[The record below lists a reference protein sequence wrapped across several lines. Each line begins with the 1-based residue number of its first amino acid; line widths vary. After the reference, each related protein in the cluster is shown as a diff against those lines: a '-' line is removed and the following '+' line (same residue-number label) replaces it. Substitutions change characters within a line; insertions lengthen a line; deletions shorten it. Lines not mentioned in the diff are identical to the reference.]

1 MIASI
6 VLNKPEASPGAELVD
21 TLSFSNMMIESF
33 GREEGGRAV
42 E

>member
-21 TLSFSNMMIESF
+21 TLSFSNMIDSL